1 MRGSPRS
8 LWLSMANRAAG
19 WWTSAAVAA
28 VQRQQRA
35 MLGGIPQ
42 SGDRE
47 KAEAEI
53 PGSADLAKVT
63 VSLLWRGAIRSNA
76 VEFCGHGKMA
86 FAR

>member
-35 MLGGIPQ
+35 LLT
-42 SGDRE
+42 
-47 KAEAEI
+47 A
-53 PGSADLAKVT
+53 
-63 VSLLWRGAIRSNA
+63 SLKTATGKRPKRKSPARRTSRS
-76 VEFCGHGKMA
+76 
-86 FAR
+86 

>member
-35 MLGGIPQ
+35 MLAASLKTVTGKQ
-42 SGDRE
+42 
-47 KAEAEI
+47 AEAEI
-53 PGSADLAKVT
+53 PGSADLAKLT
-63 VSLLWRGAIRSNA
+63 VSLLLARCYPQQ
-76 VEFCGHGKMA
+76 CGRA
-86 FAR
+86 LRP

>member
-35 MLGGIPQ
+35 MLATSLKAVTEKRPKQ
-42 SGDRE
+42 SQARRT
-47 KAEAEI
+47 
-53 PGSADLAKVT
+53 S
-63 VSLLWRGAIRSNA
+63 RS
-76 VEFCGHGKMA
+76 
-86 FAR
+86 